1 MAEWSNP
8 QDEQPNSLLETM
20 NRAPQSQAFPP
31 PQVDFAEHQAR
42 SVGARRKPLLL
53 VLSML
58 LIGFAGGIGGSIAAD
73 EWNISIGSSGGVG
86 SSNTPIVTSEV
97 GASDSAVGDTVIAQV
112 ANAMADSVVTIS
124 SEVSDEFSSGEATGT
139 GVVLTADGEILTN
152 AHVVEG
158 ATTVKVRFA
167 GETEPREAKILASD
181 PGNDLAL
188 LKIDATGLKPV
199 NIGDSNAIN
208 VGDLTVAF
216 GSPLGLSGTVTSGI
230 VSALNRPVTAG
241 GADDQSF
248 ISAIQ
253 TDAAIN
259 PGNSGGPL
267 VNGQGQVI
275 GVNSAIATLGSG
287 TQSGSIGL
295 GFAIPINQAQRVI
308 SEIIET
314 GKSSTP
320 IAGISIDSTFDGTGA
335 KIAEVVADGPAAS
348 TDLKVGDIVTKINGE
363 AVEDSTE
370 LIVAIR
376 RNNPGDTIV
385 LTVKNTAGNVREVS
399 VVLGSRE
406 EG

>member
-1 MAEWSNP
+1 MVENSNSP
-8 QDEQPNSLLETM
+8 TPGFGTVPSWERKKKRKNTPLSAVIVISLVFGGT
-20 NRAPQSQAFPP
+20 
-31 PQVDFAEHQAR
+31 
-42 SVGARRKPLLL
+42 
-53 VLSML
+53 
-58 LIGFAGGIGGSIAAD
+58 AGGALGYLAAD
-73 EWNISIGSSGGVG
+73 FSNGVSNSTSQVSETSKPVAITPATETVSQIVQNVKPSVVSIKAEGSSGSGTG
-86 SSNTPIVTSEV
+86 SGFIYREDGYIVTNNHVAAPAINGGKLTVYLEDKTSFVAKLV
-97 GASDSAVGDTVIAQV
+97 GRNASY
-112 ANAMADSVVTIS
+112 
-124 SEVSDEFSSGEATGT
+124 
-139 GVVLTADGEILTN
+139 
-152 AHVVEG
+152 
-158 ATTVKVRFA
+158 
-167 GETEPREAKILASD
+167 
-181 PGNDLAL
+181 DLAV
-188 LKIDATGLKPV
+188 LKIDTTGLKPV
-199 NIGDSNAIN
+199 NIGDSSAIN

-216 GSPLGLSGTVTSGI
+216 GSPLGLTGTVTSGI
-230 VSALNRPVTAG
+230 VSAINRPVTAG

-295 GFAIPINQAQRVI
+295 GFAIPINQAQRIVT
-308 SEIIET
+308 EIIES

-320 IAGISIDSTFDGTGA
+320 IAGISIDSNFEGVGA
-335 KIAEVVADGPAAS
+335 KIAEVVANGPAAS

-363 AVEDSTE
+363 VIEDSTE

-385 LTVKNTAGNVREVS
+385 LTVKNTAGTEREVS

>member
-1 MAEWSNP
+1 MVENSNSP
-8 QDEQPNSLLETM
+8 TPGFGTVPSWERKKKRKNTPLSAVIVISLVFGGT
-20 NRAPQSQAFPP
+20 
-31 PQVDFAEHQAR
+31 
-42 SVGARRKPLLL
+42 
-53 VLSML
+53 
-58 LIGFAGGIGGSIAAD
+58 AGGALGYLAAD
-73 EWNISIGSSGGVG
+73 FSNGVSNSTSQVSETSKPVAITPATETVSQIVQNVKPSVVSIKAEGSSGSGTG
-86 SSNTPIVTSEV
+86 SGFIYREDGYIVTNNHVAAPAINSGKLTVYLEDKTSFVAKLV
-97 GASDSAVGDTVIAQV
+97 GRNASY
-112 ANAMADSVVTIS
+112 
-124 SEVSDEFSSGEATGT
+124 
-139 GVVLTADGEILTN
+139 
-152 AHVVEG
+152 
-158 ATTVKVRFA
+158 
-167 GETEPREAKILASD
+167 
-181 PGNDLAL
+181 DLAV

-216 GSPLGLSGTVTSGI
+216 GSPLGLTGTVTSGI
-230 VSALNRPVTAG
+230 VSAINRPVTAG

-295 GFAIPINQAQRVI
+295 GFAIPINQAQRIVT
-308 SEIIET
+308 EIIES

-320 IAGISIDSTFDGTGA
+320 IAGISIDSNFEGVGA
-335 KIAEVVADGPAAS
+335 KIAEVVADGPAGS

-363 AVEDSTE
+363 VIEDSTE

-385 LTVKNTAGNVREVS
+385 LTVKNTAGTEREVS

>member
-1 MAEWSNP
+1 MVENSNSP
-8 QDEQPNSLLETM
+8 TPGFGTVPSWERKKKRKNTPLSAVIVISLVFGGT
-20 NRAPQSQAFPP
+20 
-31 PQVDFAEHQAR
+31 
-42 SVGARRKPLLL
+42 
-53 VLSML
+53 
-58 LIGFAGGIGGSIAAD
+58 AGGALGYLAAD
-73 EWNISIGSSGGVG
+73 FSNGV
-86 SSNTPIVTSEV
+86 SNSTSQVSETSKPVAITPANETVSQIVQNV
-97 GASDSAVGDTVIAQV
+97 KP
-112 ANAMADSVVTIS
+112 SVVSIKA
-124 SEVSDEFSSGEATGT
+124 EGNSGSGT
-139 GVVLTADGEILTN
+139 GSGFIYREDGYVVTNNHVAAPAINGGKLTVYLEDKTS
-152 AHVVEG
+152 
-158 ATTVKVRFA
+158 F
-167 GETEPREAKILASD
+167 EAKLVGRNASY
-181 PGNDLAL
+181 DLAV

-199 NIGDSNAIN
+199 NIGDSSAIN

-216 GSPLGLSGTVTSGI
+216 GSPLGLTGTVTSGI

-275 GVNSAIATLGSG
+275 GVNSAIATLGNG
-287 TQSGSIGL
+287 PQSGSIGL

-308 SEIIET
+308 TEIIES

-320 IAGISIDSTFDGTGA
+320 IAGISIDSTYDGVGA

-363 AVEDSTE
+363 AVQDSTE

-385 LTVKNTAGNVREVS
+385 LTVKNTAGNEREVS

>member
-1 MAEWSNP
+1 VKLKHKMVENSNSP
-8 QDEQPNSLLETM
+8 TPGFGTVPSWERKKKRKNTPLSAVIVISLVFGGT
-20 NRAPQSQAFPP
+20 
-31 PQVDFAEHQAR
+31 
-42 SVGARRKPLLL
+42 
-53 VLSML
+53 
-58 LIGFAGGIGGSIAAD
+58 AGGALGYLAAD
-73 EWNISIGSSGGVG
+73 FSNGV
-86 SSNTPIVTSEV
+86 SNTTSQVSETSKPVAITPATETVSQIVQNVKPSVVSIKAEGNSGSGTGSGFIYREDGYIVTNNHV
-97 GASDSAVGDTVIAQV
+97 AAPAINGGKLTVYLE
-112 ANAMADSVVTIS
+112 DKTS
-124 SEVSDEFSSGEATGT
+124 F
-139 GVVLTADGEILTN
+139 
-152 AHVVEG
+152 
-158 ATTVKVRFA
+158 
-167 GETEPREAKILASD
+167 EAKLVGRNASY
-181 PGNDLAL
+181 DLAV

-199 NIGDSNAIN
+199 NIGDSSAIN

-320 IAGISIDSTFDGTGA
+320 IAGISIDSTFDGVGA

-385 LTVKNTAGNVREVS
+385 LTVKNNAGNEREVS

>member
-1 MAEWSNP
+1 MVENSNSP
-8 QDEQPNSLLETM
+8 TPGFGTVPSWERKKKRKNTPLSAVIVISLVFGGT
-20 NRAPQSQAFPP
+20 
-31 PQVDFAEHQAR
+31 
-42 SVGARRKPLLL
+42 
-53 VLSML
+53 
-58 LIGFAGGIGGSIAAD
+58 AGGALGYLAAD
-73 EWNISIGSSGGVG
+73 FSNGV
-86 SSNTPIVTSEV
+86 SNTTSQVSETSKPVAITPATETVSQIVQNVKPSVVSIKAEGNSGSGTGSGFIYREDGYIVTNNHV
-97 GASDSAVGDTVIAQV
+97 AAPAINGGKLTVYLE
-112 ANAMADSVVTIS
+112 DKTS
-124 SEVSDEFSSGEATGT
+124 F
-139 GVVLTADGEILTN
+139 
-152 AHVVEG
+152 
-158 ATTVKVRFA
+158 
-167 GETEPREAKILASD
+167 EAKLVGRNASY
-181 PGNDLAL
+181 DLAV

-199 NIGDSNAIN
+199 NIGDSSAIN

-216 GSPLGLSGTVTSGI
+216 GSPLGLTGTVTSGI
-230 VSALNRPVTAG
+230 VSAINRPVTAG

-275 GVNSAIATLGSG
+275 GVNSAIATLGNG

-308 SEIIET
+308 SEIIES
-314 GKSSTP
+314 GKSTTP
-320 IAGISIDSTFDGTGA
+320 IAGISIDSTYDGVGA
-335 KIAEVVADGPAAS
+335 RIAEVVADGPAAS

-363 AVEDSTE
+363 VVEDSTE

-385 LTVKNTAGNVREVS
+385 LMVKNSAGNEREVS

>member
-1 MAEWSNP
+1 MVENSNSP
-8 QDEQPNSLLETM
+8 TPGFGTVPSWERKKKRKNTPLSAVIVISLVFGGT
-20 NRAPQSQAFPP
+20 
-31 PQVDFAEHQAR
+31 
-42 SVGARRKPLLL
+42 
-53 VLSML
+53 
-58 LIGFAGGIGGSIAAD
+58 AGGALGYLAAD
-73 EWNISIGSSGGVG
+73 FSNGV
-86 SSNTPIVTSEV
+86 SNTTSQVSETSKPVAITPATETVSQIVQNVKPSVVSIKAEGNSGSGTGSGFIYREDGYIVTNNHV
-97 GASDSAVGDTVIAQV
+97 AAPAINGGKLTVYLE
-112 ANAMADSVVTIS
+112 DKTS
-124 SEVSDEFSSGEATGT
+124 F
-139 GVVLTADGEILTN
+139 
-152 AHVVEG
+152 
-158 ATTVKVRFA
+158 
-167 GETEPREAKILASD
+167 EAKLVGRNASY
-181 PGNDLAL
+181 DLAV

-216 GSPLGLSGTVTSGI
+216 GSPLGLTGTVTSGI
-230 VSALNRPVTAG
+230 VSAINRPVTAG

-275 GVNSAIATLGSG
+275 GVNSAIATLGNG

-308 SEIIET
+308 SEIIES
-314 GKSSTP
+314 GKSTTP
-320 IAGISIDSTFDGTGA
+320 IAGISIDSTYDGVGA
-335 KIAEVVADGPAAS
+335 RIAEVVADGPAAS

-363 AVEDSTE
+363 VVEDSTE

-385 LTVKNTAGNVREVS
+385 LMVKNSAGNEREVS

>member
-1 MAEWSNP
+1 MVENSNSP
-8 QDEQPNSLLETM
+8 TPGFGTVPSWERKKKRKNTPLSAVIVISLVFGGTAGGALGYLAADFSNGVSNTTSQVLETSKPV
-20 NRAPQSQAFPP
+20 AITPATETVSQIVQNVKPS
-31 PQVDFAEHQAR
+31 VVSIKAEGN
-42 SVGARRKPLLL
+42 SG
-53 VLSML
+53 SGTGS
-58 LIGFAGGIGGSIAAD
+58 GFIYREDGY
-73 EWNISIGSSGGVG
+73 
-86 SSNTPIVTSEV
+86 IVTNNHV
-97 GASDSAVGDTVIAQV
+97 AAPAINGGKLTVYLE
-112 ANAMADSVVTIS
+112 DKTS
-124 SEVSDEFSSGEATGT
+124 F
-139 GVVLTADGEILTN
+139 
-152 AHVVEG
+152 
-158 ATTVKVRFA
+158 
-167 GETEPREAKILASD
+167 EAKLVGRNASY
-181 PGNDLAL
+181 DLAV

-199 NIGDSNAIN
+199 NIGDSSAIN

-216 GSPLGLSGTVTSGI
+216 GSPLGLTGTVTSGI
-230 VSALNRPVTAG
+230 VSAINRPVTAG

-275 GVNSAIATLGSG
+275 GVNSAIATLGNG

-308 SEIIET
+308 SEIIES
-314 GKSSTP
+314 GKSTTP
-320 IAGISIDSTFDGTGA
+320 IAGISIDSTYNGVGA

-363 AVEDSTE
+363 VVEDSTE

-385 LTVKNTAGNVREVS
+385 LIVKNSAGNEREVS

>member
-1 MAEWSNP
+1 MVENSNSP
-8 QDEQPNSLLETM
+8 TPGFGTVPSWERKKKRKNTPLSAVIVISLVFGGT
-20 NRAPQSQAFPP
+20 
-31 PQVDFAEHQAR
+31 
-42 SVGARRKPLLL
+42 
-53 VLSML
+53 
-58 LIGFAGGIGGSIAAD
+58 AGGALGYLAAD
-73 EWNISIGSSGGVG
+73 FSNGVSNTTSQVSDTSKPVAITPATETVSQIVQNVKPSVVSIKAEGSSGSGTG
-86 SSNTPIVTSEV
+86 SGFIYREDGYIVTNNHVAAPAINGGKLTVYLEDKTSFVAKLV
-97 GASDSAVGDTVIAQV
+97 GRNASY
-112 ANAMADSVVTIS
+112 
-124 SEVSDEFSSGEATGT
+124 
-139 GVVLTADGEILTN
+139 
-152 AHVVEG
+152 
-158 ATTVKVRFA
+158 
-167 GETEPREAKILASD
+167 
-181 PGNDLAL
+181 DLAV

-199 NIGDSNAIN
+199 NIGDSSAIN

-216 GSPLGLSGTVTSGI
+216 GSPLGLTGTVTSGI
-230 VSALNRPVTAG
+230 VSAINRPVTAG

-295 GFAIPINQAQRVI
+295 GFAIPINQAQRIVT
-308 SEIIET
+308 EIIES

-320 IAGISIDSTFDGTGA
+320 IAGISIDSNFEGVGA
-335 KIAEVVADGPAAS
+335 KIAEVVANGPAAS

-363 AVEDSTE
+363 VIEDSTE

-385 LTVKNTAGNVREVS
+385 LTVKNTAGTEREVS

>member
-1 MAEWSNP
+1 MVENSNSP
-8 QDEQPNSLLETM
+8 TPGFGTVPSWERKKKRKNTPLSAVIVISLVFGGT
-20 NRAPQSQAFPP
+20 
-31 PQVDFAEHQAR
+31 
-42 SVGARRKPLLL
+42 
-53 VLSML
+53 
-58 LIGFAGGIGGSIAAD
+58 AGGALGYLAAD
-73 EWNISIGSSGGVG
+73 FSNGVSNTTSQVSDTSKPVAITPATETVSQIVQNVKPSVVSIKAEGSSGSGTG
-86 SSNTPIVTSEV
+86 SGFIYREDGYIVTNNHV
-97 GASDSAVGDTVIAQV
+97 AAPAINGGKLTVYLE
-112 ANAMADSVVTIS
+112 DKTS
-124 SEVSDEFSSGEATGT
+124 F
-139 GVVLTADGEILTN
+139 
-152 AHVVEG
+152 
-158 ATTVKVRFA
+158 
-167 GETEPREAKILASD
+167 EAKLVGRNASY
-181 PGNDLAL
+181 DLAV
-188 LKIDATGLKPV
+188 LKIDTTGLKPV

-295 GFAIPINQAQRVI
+295 GFAIPINQAQRIVT
-308 SEIIET
+308 EIIES

-320 IAGISIDSTFDGTGA
+320 IAGISIDSNFEGVGA
-335 KIAEVVADGPAAS
+335 KIAEVVANGPAAS

-363 AVEDSTE
+363 VIEDSTE

-385 LTVKNTAGNVREVS
+385 LTVKNTAGTEREVS

>member
-1 MAEWSNP
+1 MVENSNSP
-8 QDEQPNSLLETM
+8 TPGFGTVPSWERKKKRKNTPLSAVIVISLVFGGT
-20 NRAPQSQAFPP
+20 
-31 PQVDFAEHQAR
+31 
-42 SVGARRKPLLL
+42 
-53 VLSML
+53 
-58 LIGFAGGIGGSIAAD
+58 AGGALGYLAAD
-73 EWNISIGSSGGVG
+73 FSNGVSNSTSQVSETSKPVAITPATETVSQIVQNVKPSVVSIKAEGNSGSGTGSGFIYREDGY
-86 SSNTPIVTSEV
+86 IVTNNHV
-97 GASDSAVGDTVIAQV
+97 AAPAINGGKLTVYLE
-112 ANAMADSVVTIS
+112 DKTS
-124 SEVSDEFSSGEATGT
+124 F
-139 GVVLTADGEILTN
+139 
-152 AHVVEG
+152 
-158 ATTVKVRFA
+158 
-167 GETEPREAKILASD
+167 EAKLVGRNASY
-181 PGNDLAL
+181 DLAV

-199 NIGDSNAIN
+199 NIGDSSAIN

-216 GSPLGLSGTVTSGI
+216 GSPLGLTGTVTSGI
-230 VSALNRPVTAG
+230 VSAINRPVTAG

-275 GVNSAIATLGSG
+275 GVNSAIATLGNG

-308 SEIIET
+308 SEIIES
-314 GKSSTP
+314 GKSTTP
-320 IAGISIDSTFDGTGA
+320 IAGISIDSTYNGVGA

-363 AVEDSTE
+363 VVEDSTE

-385 LTVKNTAGNVREVS
+385 LMVKNSAGNEREVS

>member
-1 MAEWSNP
+1 MVENSNSP
-8 QDEQPNSLLETM
+8 TPGFGTVPSWERKKKRKNTPLSAVIVISLVFGGT
-20 NRAPQSQAFPP
+20 
-31 PQVDFAEHQAR
+31 
-42 SVGARRKPLLL
+42 
-53 VLSML
+53 
-58 LIGFAGGIGGSIAAD
+58 AGGALGYLAAD
-73 EWNISIGSSGGVG
+73 FSNGV
-86 SSNTPIVTSEV
+86 SNTTSQVSETSKPVAITPATETVSQIVQNVKPSVVSIKAEGNSGSGTGSGFIYREDGYIVTNNHV
-97 GASDSAVGDTVIAQV
+97 AAPAINGGKLTVYLE
-112 ANAMADSVVTIS
+112 DKTS
-124 SEVSDEFSSGEATGT
+124 F
-139 GVVLTADGEILTN
+139 
-152 AHVVEG
+152 
-158 ATTVKVRFA
+158 
-167 GETEPREAKILASD
+167 EAKLVGRNASY
-181 PGNDLAL
+181 DLAV

-199 NIGDSNAIN
+199 NIGDSSAIN

-320 IAGISIDSTFDGTGA
+320 IAGISIDSTFDGVGA

-385 LTVKNTAGNVREVS
+385 LTVKNNAGNEREVS

>member
-1 MAEWSNP
+1 MVENSNSP
-8 QDEQPNSLLETM
+8 TPGFGTVPSWERKKKRKNTPLSAVIVISLVFGGT
-20 NRAPQSQAFPP
+20 
-31 PQVDFAEHQAR
+31 
-42 SVGARRKPLLL
+42 
-53 VLSML
+53 
-58 LIGFAGGIGGSIAAD
+58 AGGALGYLAAD
-73 EWNISIGSSGGVG
+73 FSNGVSNTTSQVSETSKPVAITPATETVSQIVQNVKPSVVSIKAEGSSGSGTG
-86 SSNTPIVTSEV
+86 SGFIYREDGYIVTNNHVAAPAINSGKLTVYLEDKTSFVAKLV
-97 GASDSAVGDTVIAQV
+97 GR
-112 ANAMADSVVTIS
+112 N
-124 SEVSDEFSSGEATGT
+124 VSY
-139 GVVLTADGEILTN
+139 
-152 AHVVEG
+152 
-158 ATTVKVRFA
+158 
-167 GETEPREAKILASD
+167 
-181 PGNDLAL
+181 DLAV

-199 NIGDSNAIN
+199 IIGDSNAIN

-216 GSPLGLSGTVTSGI
+216 GSPLGLTGTVTSGI
-230 VSALNRPVTAG
+230 VSAINRPVTAG

-275 GVNSAIATLGSG
+275 GVNSAIATLGNG

-308 SEIIET
+308 TEIIES
-314 GKSSTP
+314 GKSTTP
-320 IAGISIDSTFDGTGA
+320 IAGISIDSTYDGVGA

-385 LTVKNTAGNVREVS
+385 LTVKNTAGNEREVS

>member
-1 MAEWSNP
+1 MVENSNSP
-8 QDEQPNSLLETM
+8 TPG
-20 NRAPQSQAFPP
+20 FG
-31 PQVDFAEHQAR
+31 
-42 SVGARRKPLLL
+42 SVPSWERKKKRKNTPISAVIVIAL
-53 VLSML
+53 VF
-58 LIGFAGGIGGSIAAD
+58 GGTAGGALGYLAAD
-73 EWNISIGSSGGVG
+73 FSNGVSNSTSQVSDTSKPISITPATETVSQIVQNVRPSVVSIKAEGSSGSGTG
-86 SSNTPIVTSEV
+86 SGFIFREDGYIVTNNHVAAPSLNGGKLTVYLEDKTSFVAKLV
-97 GASDSAVGDTVIAQV
+97 GRNASY
-112 ANAMADSVVTIS
+112 
-124 SEVSDEFSSGEATGT
+124 
-139 GVVLTADGEILTN
+139 
-152 AHVVEG
+152 
-158 ATTVKVRFA
+158 
-167 GETEPREAKILASD
+167 
-181 PGNDLAL
+181 DLAV

-230 VSALNRPVTAG
+230 VSAINRPVTAG

-275 GVNSAIATLGSG
+275 GVNSAIATLGNG

-295 GFAIPINQAQRVI
+295 GFAIPINQAQRIVT
-308 SEIIET
+308 EIIET

-320 IAGISIDSTFDGTGA
+320 IAGISIDSTYEGVGA
-335 KIAEVVADGPAAS
+335 KIAEVVADGPASS

-363 AVEDSTE
+363 AVEDSTK

-385 LTVKNTAGNVREVS
+385 LTVKNSAGNEREVS

>member
-1 MAEWSNP
+1 MVENSNSP
-8 QDEQPNSLLETM
+8 TPGFGTVPSWERKKKRKNTPLSAVIVISLVFGGT
-20 NRAPQSQAFPP
+20 
-31 PQVDFAEHQAR
+31 
-42 SVGARRKPLLL
+42 
-53 VLSML
+53 
-58 LIGFAGGIGGSIAAD
+58 AGGALGYLAAD
-73 EWNISIGSSGGVG
+73 FSNGVSNTTSQVSETNKPVAITPATETVSQIVQNVKPSVVSIKAEGSSGSGTG
-86 SSNTPIVTSEV
+86 SGFIYREDGYIVTNNHV
-97 GASDSAVGDTVIAQV
+97 AAPAINGGKLTVYLE
-112 ANAMADSVVTIS
+112 DKTS
-124 SEVSDEFSSGEATGT
+124 F
-139 GVVLTADGEILTN
+139 
-152 AHVVEG
+152 
-158 ATTVKVRFA
+158 
-167 GETEPREAKILASD
+167 EAKLVGRNASY
-181 PGNDLAL
+181 DLAV

-275 GVNSAIATLGSG
+275 GVNSAIATLGNG

-320 IAGISIDSTFDGTGA
+320 IAGISIDSTYDGVGA

-385 LTVKNTAGNVREVS
+385 LTVKNSAGNEREVS

>member
-1 MAEWSNP
+1 MVENSNSP
-8 QDEQPNSLLETM
+8 TPGFGTVPSWERKKKRKNTPLSAVIVISLVFGGT
-20 NRAPQSQAFPP
+20 
-31 PQVDFAEHQAR
+31 
-42 SVGARRKPLLL
+42 
-53 VLSML
+53 
-58 LIGFAGGIGGSIAAD
+58 AGGALGYLAAD
-73 EWNISIGSSGGVG
+73 FSNGVSNSTSQVSETSKPVAITPATETVSQIVQNVKPSVVSIKAEGSSGSGTG
-86 SSNTPIVTSEV
+86 SGFIYREDGYIVTNNHVAAPAINSGKLTVYLEDKTSFVAKLV
-97 GASDSAVGDTVIAQV
+97 GRNASY
-112 ANAMADSVVTIS
+112 
-124 SEVSDEFSSGEATGT
+124 
-139 GVVLTADGEILTN
+139 
-152 AHVVEG
+152 
-158 ATTVKVRFA
+158 
-167 GETEPREAKILASD
+167 
-181 PGNDLAL
+181 DLAV

-230 VSALNRPVTAG
+230 VSAINRPVTAG

-275 GVNSAIATLGSG
+275 GVNSAIATLGNG

-308 SEIIET
+308 TEIIES
-314 GKSSTP
+314 GKSTTP
-320 IAGISIDSTFDGTGA
+320 IAGISIDSTYDGVGA

-385 LTVKNTAGNVREVS
+385 LTVKNTAGNEREVS

>member
-1 MAEWSNP
+1 MVENSNSP
-8 QDEQPNSLLETM
+8 TPG
-20 NRAPQSQAFPP
+20 FG
-31 PQVDFAEHQAR
+31 
-42 SVGARRKPLLL
+42 SVPSWERKKKRKNTPISAVIVIAL
-53 VLSML
+53 VF
-58 LIGFAGGIGGSIAAD
+58 GGTAGGALGYLAAD
-73 EWNISIGSSGGVG
+73 FSNGVSNSTSQVSETSKPISITPATETVSQIVQNVRPSVVSIKAEGSSGSGTG
-86 SSNTPIVTSEV
+86 SGFIFREDGYIVTNNHVAAPSLNGGKLTVYLEDKTSFVAKLV
-97 GASDSAVGDTVIAQV
+97 GRNASY
-112 ANAMADSVVTIS
+112 
-124 SEVSDEFSSGEATGT
+124 
-139 GVVLTADGEILTN
+139 
-152 AHVVEG
+152 
-158 ATTVKVRFA
+158 
-167 GETEPREAKILASD
+167 
-181 PGNDLAL
+181 DLAV

-199 NIGDSNAIN
+199 NIGDSSAIN

-230 VSALNRPVTAG
+230 VSAINRPVTAG

-275 GVNSAIATLGSG
+275 GVNSAIATLGNG

-295 GFAIPINQAQRVI
+295 GFAIPINQAQRIVT
-308 SEIIET
+308 EIIET

-320 IAGISIDSTFDGTGA
+320 IAGISIDSTYEGVGA
-335 KIAEVVADGPAAS
+335 KIAEVVADGPASS

-385 LTVKNTAGNVREVS
+385 LTVKNSAGNEREVS

>member
-1 MAEWSNP
+1 MVENSNSP
-8 QDEQPNSLLETM
+8 TPGFGTVPSWERKKKRKNTPLSAVIVISLVFGGT
-20 NRAPQSQAFPP
+20 
-31 PQVDFAEHQAR
+31 
-42 SVGARRKPLLL
+42 
-53 VLSML
+53 
-58 LIGFAGGIGGSIAAD
+58 AGGALGYLAAD
-73 EWNISIGSSGGVG
+73 FSNGISNTTSQVSETNKPVAITPATETVSQIVQNVKPSVVSIKAEGSSGSGTG
-86 SSNTPIVTSEV
+86 SGFIYREDGYIVTNNHV
-97 GASDSAVGDTVIAQV
+97 AAPAINGGKLTVYLE
-112 ANAMADSVVTIS
+112 DKTS
-124 SEVSDEFSSGEATGT
+124 F
-139 GVVLTADGEILTN
+139 
-152 AHVVEG
+152 
-158 ATTVKVRFA
+158 
-167 GETEPREAKILASD
+167 EAKLVGRNASY
-181 PGNDLAL
+181 DLAV

-216 GSPLGLSGTVTSGI
+216 GSPLGLTGTVTSGI

-275 GVNSAIATLGSG
+275 GVNSAIATLGNG

-308 SEIIET
+308 SEIIES
-314 GKSSTP
+314 GKSTTP
-320 IAGISIDSTFDGTGA
+320 IAGISIDSTYDGVGA

-376 RNNPGDTIV
+376 RNNPGDKIV
-385 LTVKNTAGNVREVS
+385 LTVKNSAGNEREVS

>member
-1 MAEWSNP
+1 MVENSNSP
-8 QDEQPNSLLETM
+8 TPGFGTVPSWERKKKRKNTPLSAVIVISLVFGGT
-20 NRAPQSQAFPP
+20 
-31 PQVDFAEHQAR
+31 
-42 SVGARRKPLLL
+42 
-53 VLSML
+53 
-58 LIGFAGGIGGSIAAD
+58 AGGALGYLAAD
-73 EWNISIGSSGGVG
+73 FSNGVSNSTSQVSETSKPVAITPATETVSQIVQNVKPSVVSIKAEGSSGSGTG
-86 SSNTPIVTSEV
+86 SGFIYREDGYIVTNNHVAAPAINGGKLTVYLEDKTSFVAKLV
-97 GASDSAVGDTVIAQV
+97 GRNASY
-112 ANAMADSVVTIS
+112 
-124 SEVSDEFSSGEATGT
+124 
-139 GVVLTADGEILTN
+139 
-152 AHVVEG
+152 
-158 ATTVKVRFA
+158 
-167 GETEPREAKILASD
+167 
-181 PGNDLAL
+181 DLAV

-216 GSPLGLSGTVTSGI
+216 GSPLGLTGTVTSGI
-230 VSALNRPVTAG
+230 VSAINRPVTAG

-275 GVNSAIATLGSG
+275 GVNSAIATLGNG

-308 SEIIET
+308 TEIIES
-314 GKSSTP
+314 GKSTTP
-320 IAGISIDSTFDGTGA
+320 IAGISIDSTYDGVGA

-363 AVEDSTE
+363 VIEDSTE

-385 LTVKNTAGNVREVS
+385 LTVKNTAGTEREVS

>member
-1 MAEWSNP
+1 MVENSNSP
-8 QDEQPNSLLETM
+8 TPGFGAVPSWERKKKRKNTPISAVIVISLVFGGT
-20 NRAPQSQAFPP
+20 
-31 PQVDFAEHQAR
+31 
-42 SVGARRKPLLL
+42 
-53 VLSML
+53 
-58 LIGFAGGIGGSIAAD
+58 AGGALGYLAAD
-73 EWNISIGSSGGVG
+73 FSNGVSNSTSQVSDTNKPVAITPATETVSQIVQNVKPSVVSIKAEGSSGSGTG
-86 SSNTPIVTSEV
+86 SGFIFREDGYIVTNNHVAAPAVNSGKLTVYLEDKTSFVAKLV
-97 GASDSAVGDTVIAQV
+97 GRNASY
-112 ANAMADSVVTIS
+112 
-124 SEVSDEFSSGEATGT
+124 
-139 GVVLTADGEILTN
+139 
-152 AHVVEG
+152 
-158 ATTVKVRFA
+158 
-167 GETEPREAKILASD
+167 
-181 PGNDLAL
+181 DLAV

-216 GSPLGLSGTVTSGI
+216 GSPLGLTGTVTSGI
-230 VSALNRPVTAG
+230 VSAINRPVTAG

-275 GVNSAIATLGSG
+275 GVNSAIATLGNG

-295 GFAIPINQAQRVI
+295 GFAIPINQAQRIVT
-308 SEIIET
+308 EIINS

-320 IAGISIDSTFDGTGA
+320 IAGISIDSTFEGVGA
-335 KIAEVVADGPAAS
+335 KIAEVVSDGPASS

-385 LTVKNTAGNVREVS
+385 LTVKNTAGNEREVS

>member
-1 MAEWSNP
+1 MVENSNSP
-8 QDEQPNSLLETM
+8 TPGFGTVPSWERKKKRKNTPLSAVIVISLVFGGT
-20 NRAPQSQAFPP
+20 
-31 PQVDFAEHQAR
+31 
-42 SVGARRKPLLL
+42 
-53 VLSML
+53 
-58 LIGFAGGIGGSIAAD
+58 AGGALGYLAAD
-73 EWNISIGSSGGVG
+73 FSNGVSNTTSQVSETSKPVAITPATETVSQIVQNVKPSVVSIKAEGSSGSGTG
-86 SSNTPIVTSEV
+86 SGFIYREDGYIVTNNHVAAPAINSGKLTVYLEDKTSFVAKLV
-97 GASDSAVGDTVIAQV
+97 GRNASY
-112 ANAMADSVVTIS
+112 
-124 SEVSDEFSSGEATGT
+124 
-139 GVVLTADGEILTN
+139 
-152 AHVVEG
+152 
-158 ATTVKVRFA
+158 
-167 GETEPREAKILASD
+167 
-181 PGNDLAL
+181 DLAV

-216 GSPLGLSGTVTSGI
+216 GSPLGLTGTVTSGI
-230 VSALNRPVTAG
+230 VSAINRPVTAG

-295 GFAIPINQAQRVI
+295 GFAIPINQAQRIVT
-308 SEIIET
+308 EIIES

-320 IAGISIDSTFDGTGA
+320 IAGISIDSNFEGVGA
-335 KIAEVVADGPAAS
+335 KIAEVVANGPAAS

-363 AVEDSTE
+363 VIEDSTE

-385 LTVKNTAGNVREVS
+385 LTVKNTAGTEREVS

>member
-1 MAEWSNP
+1 MVENSNSP
-8 QDEQPNSLLETM
+8 TPGFGTVPSWERKKKRKNTPLSAVIVISLVFGGT
-20 NRAPQSQAFPP
+20 
-31 PQVDFAEHQAR
+31 
-42 SVGARRKPLLL
+42 
-53 VLSML
+53 
-58 LIGFAGGIGGSIAAD
+58 AGGALGYLAAD
-73 EWNISIGSSGGVG
+73 FSNGVSNTTSQVSETSKPVAITPATETVSQIVQNVKPSVVSIKAEGSSGSGTG
-86 SSNTPIVTSEV
+86 SGFIYREDGYIVTNNHV
-97 GASDSAVGDTVIAQV
+97 AAPAINGGKLTVYLE
-112 ANAMADSVVTIS
+112 DKTS
-124 SEVSDEFSSGEATGT
+124 F
-139 GVVLTADGEILTN
+139 
-152 AHVVEG
+152 
-158 ATTVKVRFA
+158 
-167 GETEPREAKILASD
+167 EAKLVGRNASY
-181 PGNDLAL
+181 DLAV

-199 NIGDSNAIN
+199 NIGDSSAIN

-216 GSPLGLSGTVTSGI
+216 GSPLGLTGTVTSGI
-230 VSALNRPVTAG
+230 VSAINRPVTAG

-275 GVNSAIATLGSG
+275 GVNSAIATLGNG

-308 SEIIET
+308 SEIIES
-314 GKSSTP
+314 GKSTTP
-320 IAGISIDSTFDGTGA
+320 IAGISIDSTYDGVGA

-363 AVEDSTE
+363 VVEDSTE

-385 LTVKNTAGNVREVS
+385 LMVKNSAGNEREVS

>member
-1 MAEWSNP
+1 MVENSNSP
-8 QDEQPNSLLETM
+8 TPGFGTVPSWERKKKRKNTPLSAVIVISLVFGGT
-20 NRAPQSQAFPP
+20 
-31 PQVDFAEHQAR
+31 
-42 SVGARRKPLLL
+42 
-53 VLSML
+53 
-58 LIGFAGGIGGSIAAD
+58 AGGALGYLAAD
-73 EWNISIGSSGGVG
+73 FSNGVSNSTSQVSETSKPVAITPATETVSQIVQNVKPSVVSIKAEGSSGSGTG
-86 SSNTPIVTSEV
+86 SGFIYREDGYIVTNNHVAAPAINSGKLTVYLEDKTSFVAKLV
-97 GASDSAVGDTVIAQV
+97 GRNASY
-112 ANAMADSVVTIS
+112 
-124 SEVSDEFSSGEATGT
+124 
-139 GVVLTADGEILTN
+139 
-152 AHVVEG
+152 
-158 ATTVKVRFA
+158 
-167 GETEPREAKILASD
+167 
-181 PGNDLAL
+181 DLAV

-199 NIGDSNAIN
+199 NIGDSSAIN

-216 GSPLGLSGTVTSGI
+216 GSPLGLTGTVTSGI
-230 VSALNRPVTAG
+230 VSAINRPVTAG

-275 GVNSAIATLGSG
+275 GVNSAIATLGNG

-308 SEIIET
+308 TEIIES
-314 GKSSTP
+314 GKSTTP
-320 IAGISIDSTFDGTGA
+320 IAGISIDSTYDGVGA

-348 TDLKVGDIVTKINGE
+348 TDLKVGDVVTKINGE
-363 AVEDSTE
+363 AVEGSTE

-385 LTVKNTAGNVREVS
+385 LTVKNTAGNEREVS

>member
-1 MAEWSNP
+1 MVENSNSP
-8 QDEQPNSLLETM
+8 TPGFGTVPSWERKKKRKNTPLSAVIVISLVFGGT
-20 NRAPQSQAFPP
+20 
-31 PQVDFAEHQAR
+31 
-42 SVGARRKPLLL
+42 
-53 VLSML
+53 
-58 LIGFAGGIGGSIAAD
+58 AGGALGYLAAD
-73 EWNISIGSSGGVG
+73 FSNGV
-86 SSNTPIVTSEV
+86 SNTTSQVSETSKPVAITPATETVSQIVQNVKPSVVSIKAEGNSGSGTGSGFIYREDGYIVTNNHV
-97 GASDSAVGDTVIAQV
+97 AAPAINGGKLTVYLE
-112 ANAMADSVVTIS
+112 DKTS
-124 SEVSDEFSSGEATGT
+124 F
-139 GVVLTADGEILTN
+139 
-152 AHVVEG
+152 
-158 ATTVKVRFA
+158 
-167 GETEPREAKILASD
+167 EAKLVGRNASY
-181 PGNDLAL
+181 DLAV

-216 GSPLGLSGTVTSGI
+216 GSPLGLTGTVTSGI
-230 VSALNRPVTAG
+230 VSAINRPVTAG

-275 GVNSAIATLGSG
+275 GVNSAIATLGNG

-308 SEIIET
+308 SEIIES
-314 GKSSTP
+314 GKSTTP
-320 IAGISIDSTFDGTGA
+320 IAGISIDSTYDGVGA

-363 AVEDSTE
+363 VVEDSTE

-385 LTVKNTAGNVREVS
+385 LIVKNSAGNEREVS

>member
-1 MAEWSNP
+1 MVENSNSP
-8 QDEQPNSLLETM
+8 TPGFGSVPSWERKKKRRNTPLSAVIVISLVFGGT
-20 NRAPQSQAFPP
+20 
-31 PQVDFAEHQAR
+31 
-42 SVGARRKPLLL
+42 
-53 VLSML
+53 
-58 LIGFAGGIGGSIAAD
+58 AGGALGYLAAD
-73 EWNISIGSSGGVG
+73 FSNGV
-86 SSNTPIVTSEV
+86 SNTTSQVSDTNKSISLTPATETVSQIVQSVKPSVVSIKAEGNSGSGTGSGFVFREDGYIVTNNHVAAPALNGGKLTVYLEDKTSFVAKLV
-97 GASDSAVGDTVIAQV
+97 GRNASY
-112 ANAMADSVVTIS
+112 
-124 SEVSDEFSSGEATGT
+124 
-139 GVVLTADGEILTN
+139 
-152 AHVVEG
+152 
-158 ATTVKVRFA
+158 
-167 GETEPREAKILASD
+167 
-181 PGNDLAL
+181 DLAV

-199 NIGDSNAIN
+199 NIGDSNTLN

-230 VSALNRPVTAG
+230 ISAINRPVTAG

-267 VNGQGQVI
+267 VNGQAQVI
-275 GVNSAIATLGSG
+275 GVNSAIATLGNG

-295 GFAIPINQAQRVI
+295 GFAIPINQAQRIVT
-308 SEIIET
+308 EIINS

-320 IAGISIDSTFDGTGA
+320 IAGISIDSTYVGVGA
-335 KIAEVVADGPAAS
+335 KIAEIVSDGPAAS
-348 TDLKVGDIVTKINGE
+348 TDLKAGDIVTKINGE

-385 LTVKNTAGNVREVS
+385 LTVKNTAGKEREVS
-399 VVLGSRE
+399 IVLGSRE

>member
-1 MAEWSNP
+1 MVENSNSP
-8 QDEQPNSLLETM
+8 TPGFGTVPSWERKKKRKNTPLSAVIVVSLVFGGT
-20 NRAPQSQAFPP
+20 
-31 PQVDFAEHQAR
+31 
-42 SVGARRKPLLL
+42 
-53 VLSML
+53 
-58 LIGFAGGIGGSIAAD
+58 AGGALGYLAAD
-73 EWNISIGSSGGVG
+73 FSNGVSNSTSQVSETSKPVAITPATETVSQIVQNVKPSVVSIKAEGSSGSGTG
-86 SSNTPIVTSEV
+86 SGFIYREDGYIVTNNHVAAPAINSGKLTVYLEDKTSFVAKLV
-97 GASDSAVGDTVIAQV
+97 GRNASY
-112 ANAMADSVVTIS
+112 
-124 SEVSDEFSSGEATGT
+124 
-139 GVVLTADGEILTN
+139 
-152 AHVVEG
+152 
-158 ATTVKVRFA
+158 
-167 GETEPREAKILASD
+167 
-181 PGNDLAL
+181 DLAV

-199 NIGDSNAIN
+199 IIGDSNAIN

-216 GSPLGLSGTVTSGI
+216 GSPLGLTGTVTSGI
-230 VSALNRPVTAG
+230 VSAINRPVTAG

-275 GVNSAIATLGSG
+275 GVNSAIATLGNG

-308 SEIIET
+308 TEIIES
-314 GKSSTP
+314 GKSTTP
-320 IAGISIDSTFDGTGA
+320 IAGISIDSTYDGVGA

-385 LTVKNTAGNVREVS
+385 LIVKNSAGNEREVS

>member
-1 MAEWSNP
+1 MVENSNSP
-8 QDEQPNSLLETM
+8 TPGFGTVPSWERKKKCKNTPLSAVIVISLVFGGT
-20 NRAPQSQAFPP
+20 
-31 PQVDFAEHQAR
+31 
-42 SVGARRKPLLL
+42 
-53 VLSML
+53 
-58 LIGFAGGIGGSIAAD
+58 AGGALGYLAAD
-73 EWNISIGSSGGVG
+73 FSNGV
-86 SSNTPIVTSEV
+86 SNTTSQVSETSKPVAITPATETVSQIVQNVKPSVVSIKAEGNSGSGTGSGFIYREDGYIVTNNHV
-97 GASDSAVGDTVIAQV
+97 AAPAINGGKLTVYLE
-112 ANAMADSVVTIS
+112 DKTS
-124 SEVSDEFSSGEATGT
+124 F
-139 GVVLTADGEILTN
+139 
-152 AHVVEG
+152 
-158 ATTVKVRFA
+158 
-167 GETEPREAKILASD
+167 EAKLVGRNASY
-181 PGNDLAL
+181 DLAV

-199 NIGDSNAIN
+199 NIGDSSAIN

-216 GSPLGLSGTVTSGI
+216 GSPLGLTGTVTSGI
-230 VSALNRPVTAG
+230 VSAINRPVTAG

-275 GVNSAIATLGSG
+275 GVNSAIATLGNG

-308 SEIIET
+308 SEIIES
-314 GKSSTP
+314 GKSTTP
-320 IAGISIDSTFDGTGA
+320 IAGISIDSTYDGVGA

-363 AVEDSTE
+363 VVEDSTE

-385 LTVKNTAGNVREVS
+385 LIVKNSAGNEREVS

>member
-1 MAEWSNP
+1 MVENSNSP
-8 QDEQPNSLLETM
+8 TPGFGTVPSWERKKKRKNTPLSAVIVVSLVFGGT
-20 NRAPQSQAFPP
+20 
-31 PQVDFAEHQAR
+31 
-42 SVGARRKPLLL
+42 
-53 VLSML
+53 
-58 LIGFAGGIGGSIAAD
+58 AGGALGYLAAD
-73 EWNISIGSSGGVG
+73 FSNGVSNTTSQVSDTSKPVAITPATETVSQIVQNVKPSVVSIKAEGSSGSGTG
-86 SSNTPIVTSEV
+86 SGFIYREDGYIVTNNHVAAPAINSGKLTVYLEDKTSFVAKLV
-97 GASDSAVGDTVIAQV
+97 GRNASY
-112 ANAMADSVVTIS
+112 
-124 SEVSDEFSSGEATGT
+124 
-139 GVVLTADGEILTN
+139 
-152 AHVVEG
+152 
-158 ATTVKVRFA
+158 
-167 GETEPREAKILASD
+167 
-181 PGNDLAL
+181 DLAV

-199 NIGDSNAIN
+199 IIGDSNAIN

-216 GSPLGLSGTVTSGI
+216 GSPLGLTGTVTSGI
-230 VSALNRPVTAG
+230 VSAINRPVTAG

-275 GVNSAIATLGSG
+275 GVNSAIATLGNG

-308 SEIIET
+308 TEIIES
-314 GKSSTP
+314 GKSTTP
-320 IAGISIDSTFDGTGA
+320 IAGISIDSTYDGVGA

-385 LTVKNTAGNVREVS
+385 LTVKNTAGNEREVS

>member
-1 MAEWSNP
+1 MVENSNSP
-8 QDEQPNSLLETM
+8 TPG
-20 NRAPQSQAFPP
+20 FG
-31 PQVDFAEHQAR
+31 
-42 SVGARRKPLLL
+42 SVPSWERKKKRK
-53 VLSML
+53 
-58 LIGFAGGIGGSIAAD
+58 
-73 EWNISIGSSGGVG
+73 
-86 SSNTPIVTSEV
+86 NTPI
-97 GASDSAVGDTVIAQV
+97 SAVIVISLVFGGTAGGALGYLAADFSNGVSNSTSQVSDTNKQISITPATETVSQIVQTV
-112 ANAMADSVVTIS
+112 KPSVVSIKA
-124 SEVSDEFSSGEATGT
+124 EGNSGSGT
-139 GVVLTADGEILTN
+139 GSGFVFREDGYIVTNNHVAAPALNGGKLTVYLEDKTSFVAKLVGRN
-152 AHVVEG
+152 A
-158 ATTVKVRFA
+158 
-167 GETEPREAKILASD
+167 SY
-181 PGNDLAL
+181 DLAV

-230 VSALNRPVTAG
+230 VSAINRPVTAG

-275 GVNSAIATLGSG
+275 GVNSAIATLGNG

-295 GFAIPINQAQRVI
+295 GFAIPMNQAQRIVT
-308 SEIIET
+308 EIINS

-320 IAGISIDSTFDGTGA
+320 IAGISIDSTYEGVGA
-335 KIAEVVADGPAAS
+335 KIAEVVSDGPAAS
-348 TDLKVGDIVTKINGE
+348 TDLKAGEIVTKINGE

-376 RNNPGDTIV
+376 RNNPGDTVV
-385 LTVKNTAGNVREVS
+385 LTVKNTAGNEREVS

>member
-1 MAEWSNP
+1 MVENSNSP
-8 QDEQPNSLLETM
+8 TPGFGTVPSWERKKKRKNTPLSAVIVISLVFGGT
-20 NRAPQSQAFPP
+20 
-31 PQVDFAEHQAR
+31 
-42 SVGARRKPLLL
+42 
-53 VLSML
+53 
-58 LIGFAGGIGGSIAAD
+58 AGGALGYLAAD
-73 EWNISIGSSGGVG
+73 FSNGVSNSTSQVSETSKPVAITPATETVSQIVQNVKPSVVSIKAEGSSGSGTG
-86 SSNTPIVTSEV
+86 SGFIYREDGYIVTNNHVAAPAINSGKLTVYLEDKTSFVAKLV
-97 GASDSAVGDTVIAQV
+97 GRNASY
-112 ANAMADSVVTIS
+112 
-124 SEVSDEFSSGEATGT
+124 
-139 GVVLTADGEILTN
+139 
-152 AHVVEG
+152 
-158 ATTVKVRFA
+158 
-167 GETEPREAKILASD
+167 
-181 PGNDLAL
+181 DLAV

-199 NIGDSNAIN
+199 IIGDSNAIN

-216 GSPLGLSGTVTSGI
+216 GSPLGLTGTVTSGI
-230 VSALNRPVTAG
+230 VSAINRPVTAG

-275 GVNSAIATLGSG
+275 GVNSAIATLGNG

-308 SEIIET
+308 TEIIES
-314 GKSSTP
+314 GKSTTP
-320 IAGISIDSTFDGTGA
+320 IAGISIDSTYDGVGA

-385 LTVKNTAGNVREVS
+385 LIVKNSAGNEREVS